1 MTRDPKTTPAMFK
14 YKKIRRIGGHLL
26 SARINGACELLIGSF
41 GDTKV
46 GRKYDDETGLNL
58 YEF

>member
-1 MTRDPKTTPAMFK
+1 MFK